1 MEDRSHPLVKYMSA
15 QISAPALSGVSQ
27 AFRCNRASKLVVAL
41 LLALAF
47 PSFANAAQSSVLS
60 LESAREKALAD
71 NPGLA
76 EMQARYEALS
86 EIAPQKSSLPDPIVS
101 FGAMNFPW
109 DDFDRNQENMTQ
121 LQVGVSQMFPYPG
134 KLGLREDIALFEA
147 QAALHS
153 VDEMRLNLD
162 MNVSVTWWEIYY
174 LDRSLETVSRN
185 QSLLRQFVE
194 VAKTKYEVGK
204 GLQQDVLLAQ
214 LELSKLFDQE
224 IRIQAMRDQREI
236 RLNLLMGTSPDNSL
250 TLTTMAGIS
259 SNLLAE
265 EGILYRRAEIS
276 RPVLDAQRA
285 SIKAS
290 ESRLELAKKDYY
302 PDFKVGVT
310 YGNRDEN
317 DFGRSRQDF
326 LSVMLS
332 VNIPLYAGTKQ
343 DKAVQQRSKEL
354 ARSQFALTD
363 QRNLVLSAISMAT
376 TDHGRATEQLT
387 LFDQGII
394 PQARQTVESMLAGYQ
409 VGEVDFLNLVRS
421 QVTLLNYEL
430 QYWKSFT
437 EVNQSVARLKAAVG
451 EENIYE

>member
-1 MEDRSHPLVKYMSA
+1 MSA